1 MIPAGKK
8 CVHTPKTAPTRSTKA
23 SSGHP
28 HFRENPVIILGIL
41 LLVLGY
47 VLPLPLLY
55 TIGWILVVIGVI
67 LWIVGAIG
75 HPVAGRRYWW

>member
-1 MIPAGKK
+1 MRPHPENK
-8 CVHTPKTAPTRSTKA
+8 PRPEAPVLVGA
-23 SSGHP
+23 SSFQGEP
-28 HFRENPVIILGIL
+28 PVIILGIL

-75 HPVAGRRYWW
+75 HPVAGRRYWY